1 MPSYHELVG
10 EEPTYELAES
20 TIKAIIRELKDDR
33 DLHDYSRDLHDYSS
47 AKGYTEL
54 SLDRLGYRYVKN
66 FTQNTRSE
74 LLSALQ
80 LVIKHFPDMLL
91 KSDNSVY
98 VKDSTKHLLNADD
111 LLVMGFYIHILNE
124 YEERVNKYQRYLK
137 KQQDRQRNKLLFVL
151 FLPFILFVLMILV
164 GD

>member
-1 MPSYHELVG
+1 MPSYRELVG

-20 TIKAIIRELKDDR
+20 TIKAIIRELKSDR

-111 LLVMGFYIHILNE
+111 LLVMGFYIHLLKE
-124 YEERVNKYQRYLK
+124 HEERVNKYPRYLK
-137 KQQDRQRNKLLFVL
+137 KHEDFQQIKLLMIFAIPL
-151 FLPFILFVLMILV
+151 ILLVCAILA